1 MPEAPTPERSPAAE
15 APSTASKA
23 PPAAKEAPP
32 PPRKRRPPPSPLSVI
47 TAALG
52 LFFVVLTLLAIQ
64 VRNGRDPALG
74 PGPAVPALSQPGAK
88 GGTKAAAAA
97 AAEATGIVTRTS
109 PVPPP

>member
-1 MPEAPTPERSPAAE
+1 MPET
-15 APSTASKA
+15 PSTHEAS
-23 PPAAKEAPP
+23 PQTAKAPP
-32 PPRKRRPPPSPLSVI
+32 PPRQRRRPPSPLSVI

-74 PGPAVPALSQPGAK
+74 PGPVVPALSKPVAGGK
-88 GGTKAAAAA
+88 GTTKAAT
-97 AAEATGIVTRTS
+97 EQATGIVTRTS